1 MRRLYIAV
9 PFLVYSMAY
18 LFWMFRPVLAF
29 FVLLNW
35 LTFLLEYRYGG
46 ESREGEELVAFGV
59 SMALVL
65 LPLGGY
71 ITLFAEVFTA
81 FMFAF
86 EFFAV
91 LMKAKGR

>member
-9 PFLVYSMAY
+9 PFLVYSLAY

-35 LTFLLEYRYGG
+35 LTFLLEYLYGG
-46 ESREGEELVAFGV
+46 ESRECEELVAFGV

-86 EFFAV
+86 EFFVV